1 MLSADLVFLFLSL
14 QPLDCLSYPSPLL
27 LSPVFTFVPSPPK
40 IMAKTVRLEPI
51 AQETSV
57 ETNGNLLSVL
67 LNKDLDVLK
76 ECGGRG
82 MCATCHI
89 YVQEGMESLSSIS
102 RREQRTLEVITT
114 CKPSSRL
121 ACQARVLQNGVV
133 VELPPGMY
141 INSIKDIEALIGR
154 RADQDLL
161 HPLTGKVLVEAGK
174 LITRSTLKQIED
186 TTSFNVG
193 SYFSHTTDF

>member
-1 MLSADLVFLFLSL
+1 
-14 QPLDCLSYPSPLL
+14 
-27 LSPVFTFVPSPPK
+27 
-40 IMAKTVRLEPI
+40 MAKTVRLEPI
-51 AQETSV
+51 SQQTEV

-67 LNKDLDVLK
+67 LNKDLDVLR

-89 YVQEGMESLSSIS
+89 YVKQGMDSLSPMN
-102 RREQRTLEVITT
+102 RREQRTLEVITS
-114 CKPSSRL
+114 CQPNSRL
-121 ACQARVLQNGVV
+121 ACQSRVMDNGVV

-141 INSIKDIEALIGR
+141 INSIKDIEDLIGR

-174 LITRSTLKQIED
+174 LITRSTMKAIEE
-186 TTSFNVG
+186 TTSFSAND
-193 SYFSHTTDF
+193 YFKASV

>member
-1 MLSADLVFLFLSL
+1 
-14 QPLDCLSYPSPLL
+14 
-27 LSPVFTFVPSPPK
+27 
-40 IMAKTVRLEPI
+40 MAKLVRLEPI

-82 MCATCHI
+82 MCATCHVYI
-89 YVQEGMESLSSIS
+89 QDGMEGLSPIN
-102 RREQRTLEVITT
+102 RREQRTLEVITS
-114 CKPSSRL
+114 CKQNSRL

-141 INSIKDIEALIGR
+141 VNSLQDIEALIGR
-154 RADQDLL
+154 RAEQDLL
-161 HPLTGKVLVEAGK
+161 HPITGQVLVEAGK
-174 LITRSTLKQIED
+174 LITRSTLKQLEE
-186 TTSFNVG
+186 TPSFRVG
-193 SYFSHTTDF
+193 EYFTNSSDS

>member
-1 MLSADLVFLFLSL
+1 
-14 QPLDCLSYPSPLL
+14 
-27 LSPVFTFVPSPPK
+27 
-40 IMAKTVRLEPI
+40 MAKVVRLEPI

-67 LNKDLDVLK
+67 INKDLDVLR

-82 MCATCHI
+82 MCATCHV
-89 YVQEGMESLSSIS
+89 YVKQGMDALTPIN

-114 CKPSSRL
+114 CETNSRL
-121 ACQARVLQNGVV
+121 ACQARVLGNGVV

-141 INSIKDIEALIGR
+141 INSLRDIEALIGR

-161 HPLTGKVLVEAGK
+161 HPITGQVLVESGK
-174 LITRSTLKQIED
+174 LITRSTLKQIAD
-186 TTSFNVG
+186 TTSFKLG
-193 SYFSHTTDF
+193 EYFSRTTDA